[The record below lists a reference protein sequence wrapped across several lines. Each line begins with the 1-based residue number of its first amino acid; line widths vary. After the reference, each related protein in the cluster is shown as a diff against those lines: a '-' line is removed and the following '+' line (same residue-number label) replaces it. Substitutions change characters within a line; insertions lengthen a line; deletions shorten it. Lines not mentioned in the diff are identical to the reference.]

1 MSALLTKKI
10 EDKSIV
16 WFQNSNSYLVV
27 ENLVAEILKKLNQQ
41 VDFSEIFIW
50 LKTQID
56 APEEFIK
63 DFLLNTNILFLQNN
77 RKRKK
82 TRSTLHHLKNSN
94 KYFSQK
100 YYCVYDYIFLIQF
113 ENEYLESL
121 IHPSFSHLEV
131 HKLPMFNFNYQV
143 FEKDDAIV
151 FQKNKTIIGNWNKN
165 EFYVFQGK
173 LSMQLLIDIYKK
185 SEQHWMGVFHASA
198 VSNGK
203 ESILFLGDSGNGKS
217 TSLALLNANEFDC
230 IADDFVPI
238 DNNKNIYTY
247 PAAISIKK
255 NSTKTLLPYYPELK
269 NSTEYH
275 FKNSNKTVYFLP
287 PKKN

>member
-82 TRSTLHHLKNSN
+82 K
-94 KYFSQK
+94 Q
-100 YYCVYDYIFLIQF
+100 
-113 ENEYLESL
+113 
-121 IHPSFSHLEV
+121 EV
-131 HKLPMFNFNYQV
+131 HYIIL
-143 FEKDDAIV
+143 
-151 FQKNKTIIGNWNKN
+151 KTQTSIFHKSIIAYMII
-165 EFYVFQGK
+165 FF
-173 LSMQLLIDIYKK
+173 
-185 SEQHWMGVFHASA
+185 
-198 VSNGK
+198 
-203 ESILFLGDSGNGKS
+203 
-217 TSLALLNANEFDC
+217 
-230 IADDFVPI
+230 
-238 DNNKNIYTY
+238 
-247 PAAISIKK
+247 
-255 NSTKTLLPYYPELK
+255 
-269 NSTEYH
+269 
-275 FKNSNKTVYFLP
+275 
-287 PKKN
+287 